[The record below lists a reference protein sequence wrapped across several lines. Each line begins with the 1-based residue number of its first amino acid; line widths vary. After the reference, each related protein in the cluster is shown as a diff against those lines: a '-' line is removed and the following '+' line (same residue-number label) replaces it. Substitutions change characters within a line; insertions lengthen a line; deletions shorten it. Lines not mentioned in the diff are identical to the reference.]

1 MVVDVMLPTI
11 GDPPS
16 HLSLYCINVCH
27 DLLSLSFPCIFIQM
41 SSEIETPCTRIL
53 SLADYCRRGQP
64 FCLLLGS
71 LPLLILVR
79 SVAIVHVNGEHWLT
93 GELHGLNI
101 LSYPRDC

>member
-1 MVVDVMLPTI
+1 MPPNN
-11 GDPPS
+11 GDPPTITS
-16 HLSLYCINVCH
+16 FIIDVCH

-41 SSEIETPCTRIL
+41 SSEIETPCSRIL

-71 LPLLILVR
+71 LPLLILIR

-93 GELHGLNI
+93 EELHRLKYYI
-101 LSYPRDC
+101 LS